1 MAARLDGKMAAPDQ
15 YRRKRFVLKLK
26 ATPGYRS
33 EATLVLRSMLDRLS
47 SLSADLQSMH
57 DVLRGFSSPTTFTT
71 KTTASRK
78 KIQLATTAREL
89 RPGLLEVQYLLERL
103 STLLDAQSEA
113 DSCALVD
120 GSTETVA
127 GILWVVYAA
136 GA

>member
-1 MAARLDGKMAAPDQ
+1 MAARLDGKTAAPDQ
-15 YRRKRFVLKLK
+15 YGRKRFVLKLK
-26 ATPGYRS
+26 ATPGYKS
-33 EATLVLRSMLDRLS
+33 EAKLELRSMLDRLS

-57 DVLRGFSSPTTFTT
+57 GVLLGFSSPAKFTT

-78 KIQLATTAREL
+78 KLQLATTARKL
-89 RPGLLEVQYLLERL
+89 RPGLLEMQYLLERL
-103 STLLDAQSEA
+103 STLLDAESEA

-127 GILWVVYAA
+127 GILRVVYAA